1 MQCLNVL
8 FSQAHGLVL
17 IFQCFHF
24 FGSQLLACVC
34 VRGLLCVFKYTWHH
48 ISIYHVLLYLYF
60 VSVRSRRPCM
70 CKYTSRTTPHHI
82 LYLEFWRY
90 CFTKFCSFCASSL
103 LWWCASPLFLLCWD
117 SPLSLL
123 CWGSHA
129 TFCLFADCNCQGQ
142 GTSCAFV
149 ATVRPLLCIIFFF
162 YCPFILTRAK
172 FETNFENSFFDAVN
186 LQTFC

>member
-1 MQCLNVL
+1 MQYLNVL
-8 FSQAHGLVL
+8 FSQAHCLVL
-17 IFQCFHF
+17 KFQCFHF

-90 CFTKFCSFCASSL
+90 CFTKFCSFCAPSL
-103 LWWCASPLFLLCWD
+103 LWWCA

-149 ATVRPLLCIIFFF
+149 ATVRPCVSFSLSIIL
-162 YCPFILTRAK
+162 YINPCQVWNQLW
-172 FETNFENSFFDAVN
+172 NSFFDAVN
-186 LQTFC
+186 LLPLVGMETWLTDWL

>member
-8 FSQAHGLVL
+8 FSQAHCLVL
-17 IFQCFHF
+17 KFQCFHF

-34 VRGLLCVFKYTWHH
+34 VRGLLCVFKYTWHR

-90 CFTKFCSFCASSL
+90 CFTKFCSFCASPFSDDVLLLCSSFAGIHLCPSFAGVHMQPFVSL
-103 LWWCASPLFLLCWD
+103 L
-117 SPLSLL
+117 
-123 CWGSHA
+123 
-129 TFCLFADCNCQGQ
+129 T
-142 GTSCAFV
+142 
-149 ATVRPLLCIIFFF
+149 ATVRARAPLVHL
-162 YCPFILTRAK
+162 
-172 FETNFENSFFDAVN
+172 
-186 LQTFC
+186 LQL